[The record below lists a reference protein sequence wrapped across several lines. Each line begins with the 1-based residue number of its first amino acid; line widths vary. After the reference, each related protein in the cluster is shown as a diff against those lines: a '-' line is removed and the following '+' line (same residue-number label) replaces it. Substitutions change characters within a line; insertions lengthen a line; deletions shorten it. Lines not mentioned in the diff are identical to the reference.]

1 MRLKFI
7 PPLTPI
13 LVEQPREGDDWIHEV
28 KFDGYRSQ
36 LTIDEDGI
44 RICGCKGH
52 DWTSK
57 YRDPV
62 KEAANLGAENAIVD
76 GEIIVLNEAGLS
88 DFGEPRMAITS
99 GLAGGKSHEPH

>member
-13 LVEQPREGDDWIHEV
+13 LIEQPREGDDWIHEV

-36 LTIDEDGI
+36 PIIDEDGI
-44 RICGCKGH
+44 RICGRNGH

-57 YRDPV
+57 YRDLV
-62 KEAANLGAENAIVD
+62 KEAASLGAEKAFVD
-76 GEIIVLNEAGLS
+76 GETIVLNEAGLS
-88 DFGEPRMAITS
+88 DFGESRMAITS
-99 GLAGGKSHEPH
+99 GLPGGKSHEPH